1 MNKIVALLP
10 VLLLSLS
17 IAACGAGSTGDSAA
31 KNGASP
37 AASQPAVKPAD
48 AANATATKYP
58 LKMKD
63 TTGTEITL
71 QKAPQRIVST
81 STAETEIL
89 FALGLGDRIVAVSD
103 FDNYPEEAKT
113 KPKVGG
119 VSAPN
124 VEAVLAANADLV
136 ITGISI
142 KEDGLAKLRSLNLP
156 LYKFE
161 PKSIDDIFANV
172 LVLGQLTDKQK
183 EAQELVD
190 KMKKEIDQ
198 IKTAVGAVKPEQ
210 KKKVYIEFSPGYTVG
225 KGEFMDE
232 VLTLAGGINI
242 AADTKGYN
250 KINEEKIIQDNP
262 AVIFYTTGTKDKAG
276 QTLDQVIKSRNGWD
290 KIEAVKNNQLV
301 GVNQDTLNRP
311 GPRIVEGLLT
321 IAKGIYPDLV
331 K

>member
-1 MNKIVALLP
+1 MNKIVALLL
-10 VLLLSLS
+10 VVLLSLS
-17 IAACGAGSTGDSAA
+17 IAACGAGSTGDSTA

-37 AASQPAVKPAD
+37 AAGQPAVKPAD

-113 KPKVGG
+113 KTKVGG

-142 KEDGLAKLRSLNLP
+142 KEDALGKLRSLNLP

-190 KMKKEIDQ
+190 KMKKEIDR
-198 IKTAVGAVKPEQ
+198 IKTAVSAVKPEQ

-276 QTLDQVIKSRNGWD
+276 QTLDQIIKSRNGWD